1 MNGRTIGTL
10 LGAPVCAATAYLL
23 YAYATYPD
31 VPKVQ
36 PGFIF
41 VTGLTLAAIF
51 EVLALCPLW
60 YVLRGATSSTRVMIW
75 SFGIGIWFVAMM
87 AFGYLLGH
95 GLPTAVA
102 FAVPFLIP
110 GFAVCTLFAAVME
123 PRTNEAMAD
132 AKREDTKL
140 K

>member
-31 VPKVQ
+31 VPKEHAMQ

-41 VTGLTLAAIF
+41 VTGSHARGDLRGSGA
-51 EVLALCPLW
+51 CPLW

-110 GFAVCTLFAAVME
+110 GFAGLHAVCRRDGAA
-123 PRTNEAMAD
+123 NQ
-132 AKREDTKL
+132 
-140 K
+140 